1 MYTEEHPFLQPLP
14 KNHYDTS
21 QLTHQVV
28 NLESCIEWKNYQ
40 YVVPKK
46 YMYEICQVRI
56 TEAELIVYSP
66 DGEQIVKHPLA
77 KQGQQERYVGERPKT
92 GSKPDLNIADIEKRL
107 EAFSP
112 IMHGYIEQIKQHKEK
127 SWGYHL
133 RNLLALKI
141 NYREQDI
148 LQAVQRARKHKVYD
162 SGSIE
167 RFLENNSEARYSGKL
182 SFKPRKRNGNE

>member
-21 QLTHQVV
+21 QITHQVV
-28 NLESCIEWKNYQ
+28 NQESCIEWKGYQ
-40 YVVPKK
+40 YVVPQK
-46 YMYEICQVRI
+46 YMYEVCVVRI

-66 DGEQIVKHPLA
+66 DGEQIVSHPLA
-77 KQGQQERYVGERPKT
+77 KAGQAGRYVGKRQKK

-107 EAFSP
+107 ETFSP
-112 IMHGYIEQIKQHKEK
+112 QMHGFIEQIKQHKSK

-141 NYREQDI
+141 NYRVEDI
-148 LQAVQRARKHKVYD
+148 LLAVQRAQKHKVYD
-162 SGSIE
+162 SGSIA
-167 RFLENNSEARYSGKL
+167 RFLENNSEARYSVKL
-182 SFKPRKRNGNE
+182 SIKPRKGNGNE